1 MDKSRLVS
9 LVSACNKEKQDNY
22 TKASWDQFIKALNSA
37 KVILGKANASQQ
49 EVDNILK
56 TLTSSKDQLVKIK
69 IVSTKKLTIGKKEK
83 IKLSASGYTFS
94 IKKGKGVVTVNKKG
108 QVQGKKTGKAVIH
121 AVSKSGKMKIWNI
134 TVKKAPSKIVKLN
147 KKSITIKKGKKFTIK
162 VTLPKNTASY
172 RYTFK
177 TTNKKIASVSSS
189 GVIKAKRKGSC
200 KIWVYTFNGKKKEIR
215 VQVK

>member
-1 MDKSRLVS
+1 M
-9 LVSACNKEKQDNY
+9 
-22 TKASWDQFIKALNSA
+22 
-37 KVILGKANASQQ
+37 
-49 EVDNILK
+49 
-56 TLTSSKDQLVKIK
+56 
-69 IVSTKKLTIGKKEK
+69 
-83 IKLSASGYTFS
+83 SASGYTFS

-147 KKSITIKKGKKFTIK
+147 KKSVTIKKGKKFTIK